1 MQRKV
6 NLLLLLFSLIG
17 GALGFAVGELVLGK
31 LSDGWP
37 RFVVVGLY
45 FGIVALCIGLFCLI
59 AELISPRLNGNS
71 WRQRYTNLS
80 WKLLVP
86 ATLVLLF
93 VVGGL
98 VQLVY
103 GLQFG
108 LKPVKDIVLAID
120 NSGSMLETDPDDERF
135 AAARQL
141 VSHMESDKRAAIVVF
156 NDTAELVQPFVSVSE
171 QAGRDQLNAALDG
184 LDMPDGGTNFSAALG
199 EAMTT
204 ITASEDDQRGKMVI
218 LLSDGFSDS
227 KLDQQIAD
235 YQAQNVVVNT
245 VGLSVANS
253 QGSSLLQQIADLT
266 GGSYYDVTEAN
277 GLSLVFQNI
286 YNNLDKQTLLTERTG
301 KLADSGFYLFLRV
314 LSLAII
320 GAAIGLSLGL
330 LFDNRYLAL
339 SFGAGGVVGGVLAG
353 FILDAGL
360 AGSALSDAA
369 TRLAAML
376 VLAALIALFTL
387 VVPIKDNAGT
397 RLRGGGRSSAL
408 RERASSGMGNR
419 EASGRSFGVK

>member
-1 MQRKV
+1 MQRKI

-17 GALGFAVGELVLGK
+17 GAIGFFAGELVLDK
-31 LSDGWP
+31 LADGWP

-45 FGIVALCIGLFCLI
+45 FGIVALFIGLFSLL
-59 AELISPRLNGNS
+59 AELLSPRLNGQS
-71 WRQRYTNLS
+71 WRQRYTGLS

-86 ATLVLLF
+86 ATLALLF

-120 NSGSMLETDPDDERF
+120 NSGSMLETDPEDERF

-141 VSHMESDKRAAIVVF
+141 VGHMESDKRAAIVVF
-156 NDTAELVQPFVSVSE
+156 NDTAQLVEPFVGMSG
-171 QAGRDQLNAALDG
+171 QDGRDRLNAALDG
-184 LDMPDGGTNFSAALG
+184 LAAPDGGTNFAEALG
-199 EAMTT
+199 VAMTT
-204 ITASEDDQRGKMVI
+204 IEAVGDKQRGKMVI

-227 KLDQQIAD
+227 DLEQQIAN

-245 VGLSVANS
+245 VGLNVTNS
-253 QGSSLLQQIADLT
+253 GGASLLQQIAEST
-266 GGSYYDVTEAN
+266 GGSYYDVAEA
-277 GLSLVFQNI
+277 GDLSLVFQNI

-301 KLADSGFYLFLRV
+301 KLADSKFYLFLRV

-330 LFDNRYLAL
+330 VFDNRYLAL
-339 SFGAGGVVGGVLAG
+339 SFGSGGAFGGLLAG

-360 AGSALSDAA
+360 AGSALSDGL
-369 TRLAAML
+369 TRLVAIL

-387 VVPIKDNAGT
+387 IVPIKDNVT
-397 RLRGGGRSSAL
+397 TKLRVGGRSSAL
-408 RERASSGMGNR
+408 RDRTRAEMGDPAKSR
-419 EASGRSFGVK
+419 RSFGVK